1 MIRRS
6 PPFYPL
12 VAAAIVLSVF
22 ACRDVSEPTTS
33 DVQPETAE
41 LQRLA
46 QESSPDPMA
55 VARAVPGFGGLF
67 LDASG
72 KPAVYLTDLRQR
84 GAAERALTGF
94 AQSEGL
100 PAAQLQIL
108 KGDFDYLTLDGWHTR
123 VTPEALAVPGTVFTD
138 LDERS
143 NRVRIGV
150 ENGTAEVGVQK
161 VIARLGIPATA
172 VIVERT
178 APIRLAA
185 TLRSRMRPVRGGLQ
199 INFTQFICTLGFNAL
214 KNGVSS
220 FITNSHCTET
230 QGGNQGTVYYQPLST
245 TANSLIGTEA
255 ADPSYFQG
263 GVCPAGRRCR
273 YSDAA
278 RARYNAGVSFNLARV
293 ARTTSRGALS
303 GPLTISTANPFFTIT
318 AERANPV
325 AGARANKIGRTT
337 GWTFGQ
343 INATCAT
350 VNVSGSNITQLCQSI
365 VSAGVGA
372 GDSGSPVFSWSGTGG
387 NITLLG
393 ILWGGSGDGTLF
405 VFSPMSGIERSGE
418 LGALKTF

>member
-1 MIRRS
+1 MIRTSS
-6 PPFYPL
+6 PFGLL
-12 VAAAIVLSVF
+12 VVIMMLAVS
-22 ACRDVSEPTTS
+22 ACQETSEPTAP
-33 DVQPETAE
+33 DIQPEAPD
-41 LQRLA
+41 LRQLS
-46 QESSPDPMA
+46 QEPSPDPMA

-67 LDASG
+67 LDPSG
-72 KPAVYLTDLRQR
+72 RPAVYLTDLRQR
-84 GAAERALTGF
+84 DVAERALTGF
-94 AQSEGL
+94 ALSEGFS
-100 PAAQLQIL
+100 AAQLKVL
-108 KGDFDYLTLDGWHTR
+108 KGDFDYLTLDRWHNR
-123 VTPEALAVPGTVFTD
+123 ATPQALAVPGAVFAD

-150 ENGTAEVGVQK
+150 ENGAAEAGVKQ
-161 VIARLGIPATA
+161 VLARLGIPASA

-185 TLRSRMRPVRGGLQ
+185 TLRNRVRPVRGGLQ
-199 INFTQFICTLGFNAL
+199 INFTGFLCTLGFNAL

-220 FITNSHCTET
+220 FITNSHCTQT
-230 QGGNQGTVYYQPLST
+230 QGGNQGTLYYQPLAS
-245 TANSLIGTEA
+245 TANSSIGIEV
-255 ADPSYFQG
+255 ADPTYFQG

-278 RARYNAGVSFNLARV
+278 RARYNSGVSFNLARI

-303 GPLTISTANPFFTIT
+303 GSLTISTANPSFTIT
-318 AERANPV
+318 VERANPV
-325 AGARANKIGRTT
+325 AGSQANKIGRTT

-343 INATCAT
+343 VSATCVA
-350 VNVSGSNITQLCQSI
+350 VNVSGTSITQLCQSL

-393 ILWGGSGDGTLF
+393 ILWGGSSDGALF
-405 VFSPMSGIERSGE
+405 AFSPMSGIERSGE

>member
-1 MIRRS
+1 MVLAVSACQETSELTS
-6 PPFYPL
+6 PDF
-12 VAAAIVLSVF
+12 
-22 ACRDVSEPTTS
+22 
-33 DVQPETAE
+33 QPETPD

-67 LDASG
+67 LDSSG
-72 KPAVYLTDLRQR
+72 TPVVYLTDLRQR
-84 GAAERALTGF
+84 AAAERALTGF
-94 AQSEGL
+94 TRSEGVSA
-100 PAAQLQIL
+100 PQLKVL
-108 KGDFDYLTLDGWHTR
+108 KGDFDYLTLDGWLNR
-123 VTPEALAVPGTVFTD
+123 ATPGALAVPGSVFID
-138 LDERS
+138 LDEAS

-150 ENGTAEVGVQK
+150 EDGTGEAGVK
-161 VIARLGIPATA
+161 NVVARLGIPASA

-185 TLRSRMRPVRGGLQ
+185 TLRSRIRPVRGGLQ

-220 FITNSHCTET
+220 FITNSHCTKT
-230 QGGNQGTVYYQPLST
+230 QGGNQGTLYYQPLST
-245 TANSLIGTEA
+245 TANSFIGTEA
-255 ADPSYFQG
+255 ADPNYFQG
-263 GVCPAGRRCR
+263 GVCPAGRKCR

-278 RARYNAGVSFNLARV
+278 RATYTSGVSFNLARI

-303 GPLTISTANPFFTIT
+303 SPLTISTANPFLTIT

-325 AGARANKIGRTT
+325 AGAQANKIGRTT
-337 GWTFGQ
+337 GWTFGR
-343 INATCAT
+343 ISATCAT
-350 VNVSGSNITQLCQSI
+350 VNVSDTKITQLCQSA
-365 VSAGVGA
+365 VTAGVGA
-372 GDSGSPVFSWSGTGG
+372 GDSGSPVFSWPGSGG

-393 ILWGGSGDGTLF
+393 VLWGGSSDGTLF

>member
-1 MIRRS
+1 MIRTS
-6 PPFYPL
+6 PRL
-12 VAAAIVLSVF
+12 ALLAASMVLAVS
-22 ACRDVSEPTTS
+22 ACQETSEPTTP
-33 DVQPETAE
+33 DLQPESPD

-46 QESSPDPMA
+46 QEASPDPMA

-67 LDASG
+67 LDSSG
-72 KPAVYLTDLRQR
+72 RPTVYLTDLSHR
-84 GAAERALTGF
+84 GAAEQALAGF
-94 AQSEGL
+94 KRSEGL
-100 PAAQLQIL
+100 SAARLEVL
-108 KGDFDYLTLDGWHTR
+108 KGEFDYLTLDKWVSR
-123 VTPEALAVPGTVFTD
+123 ATPEALAVPGAVFAD

-150 ENGTAEVGVQK
+150 EDGTAEADVK
-161 VIARLGIPATA
+161 NLIARLGIPASA

-220 FITNSHCTET
+220 FITNSHCTKT
-230 QGGNQGTVYYQPLST
+230 QGGNQSTRYYQPLST
-245 TANSLIGTEA
+245 ATNSFIGTEV
-255 ADPSYFQG
+255 ADPNYFQG
-263 GVCPAGRRCR
+263 GACPAGRKCR

-278 RARYNAGVSFNLARV
+278 RATYASGVTFNLARI

-303 GPLTISTANPFFTIT
+303 SPLTISTANPFLTIT

-325 AGARANKIGRTT
+325 AGSQANKIGRTT

-343 INATCAT
+343 IIATCAA
-350 VNVSGSNITQLCQSI
+350 VNVSGSNITQLCQS
-365 VSAGVGA
+365 VVTAGVGA
-372 GDSGSPVFSWSGTGG
+372 GDSGSPVFSWPGSGG

-393 ILWGGSGDGTLF
+393 ILWGGNTDGTLF

-418 LGALKTF
+418 LGGLKTF

>member
-1 MIRRS
+1 MIRTS
-6 PPFYPL
+6 PRFGL
-12 VAAAIVLSVF
+12 VAAAMVLAVS
-22 ACRDVSEPTTS
+22 ACRETSEPTAP
-33 DVQPETAE
+33 DFNPETPD

-67 LDASG
+67 LDSSG
-72 KPAVYLTDLRQR
+72 RPAIYLTELRSR
-84 GAAERALTGF
+84 GAAEQALAGF
-94 AQSEGL
+94 MRSEGFSA
-100 PAAQLQIL
+100 PQLRVM
-108 KGDFDYLTLDGWHTR
+108 KGDFDYLTLDSWLSQT
-123 VTPEALAVPGTVFTD
+123 TPEALAVPGAVFID

-150 ENGTAEVGVQK
+150 EDGTAEGAVK
-161 VIARLGIPATA
+161 RVIARLGIPASA

-185 TLRSRMRPVRGGLQ
+185 TLRSRVRPVRGGLQ
-199 INFTQFICTLGFNAL
+199 IHFSQFLCTLGFNAV

-220 FITNSHCTET
+220 FVTNSHCTQT
-230 QGGNQGTVYYQPLST
+230 QGGNQGTLYYQPLST
-245 TANSLIGTEA
+245 RANSFIGTEV

-263 GVCPAGRRCR
+263 GACPAGRRCR

-278 RARYNAGVSFNLARV
+278 RARYSSGVSFNLARI

-303 GPLTISTANPFFTIT
+303 GPLTISTTNPFLTIT

-325 AGARANKIGRTT
+325 AGAQANKIGRTT

-343 INATCAT
+343 ISATCAAI
-350 VNVSGSNITQLCQSI
+350 NLSGSTITQLCQSI
-365 VSAGVGA
+365 VSAGVGG
-372 GDSGSPVFSWSGTGG
+372 GDSGSPVFSWTGSGG
-387 NITLLG
+387 NVTLLG
-393 ILWGGSGDGTLF
+393 ILWGGSIDGGLF

-418 LGALKTF
+418 LGGLTTF

>member
-1 MIRRS
+1 MIRTPPRS
-6 PPFYPL
+6 GL
-12 VAAAIVLSVF
+12 LAAAMLLAVS
-22 ACRDVSEPTTS
+22 ACQETSEPS
-33 DVQPETAE
+33 IPDFQAETPD
-41 LQRLA
+41 LQQLA

-67 LDASG
+67 LDSSG
-72 KPAVYLTDLRQR
+72 TPAVYLTDLRQR

-94 AQSEGL
+94 TRSEGYSV
-100 PAAQLQIL
+100 PQLRVL
-108 KGDFDYLTLDGWHTR
+108 KGDFDYLTLDRWHNR
-123 VTPEALAVPGTVFTD
+123 AMPEALAVPGAVFID
-138 LDERS
+138 LDEAS

-150 ENGTAEVGVQK
+150 EDGTAEVDVK
-161 VIARLGIPATA
+161 NVIARLGIPASA

-185 TLRSRMRPVRGGLQ
+185 TLRSRVRPVRGGLQ
-199 INFTQFICTLGFNAL
+199 IHFTQFICTLGFNAL

-220 FITNSHCTET
+220 FITNSHCTKT
-230 QGGNQGTVYYQPLST
+230 QGGNQGTLYYQPLST
-245 TANSLIGTEA
+245 TANSFIGTEA
-255 ADPSYFQG
+255 ADPNYFQG
-263 GVCPAGRRCR
+263 GACPAGRKCR

-278 RARYNAGVSFNLARV
+278 RATYSSGVSFNLARI

-303 GPLTISTANPFFTIT
+303 GPLTISTANPFLTIT

-325 AGARANKIGRTT
+325 AGAQANKIGRTT

-343 INATCAT
+343 ISATCAA
-350 VNVSGSNITQLCQSI
+350 VNVSGSNITQLCQSL

-372 GDSGSPVFSWSGTGG
+372 GDSGSPVFSWPGTGG

-393 ILWGGSGDGTLF
+393 ILWGGSIDGTLF

-418 LGALKTF
+418 LGGLKTF

>member
-1 MIRRS
+1 MIHRS
-6 PPFYPL
+6 PPFYLL
-12 VAAAIVLSVF
+12 VAAAIVLAVS
-22 ACRDVSEPTTS
+22 ACRDASEPTNP
-33 DVQPETAE
+33 DFQPETPE
-41 LQRLA
+41 LQWLA

-67 LDASG
+67 LDSSG
-72 KPAVYLTDLRQR
+72 RPAVYLTDLRQR
-84 GAAERALTGF
+84 GTAERALTGF
-94 AQSEGL
+94 ALSEGFS
-100 PAAQLQIL
+100 ASQLKVL

-123 VTPEALAVPGTVFTD
+123 VTPEVLAIPGTVFTD

-150 ENGTAEVGVQK
+150 EDGTAEVSVEQ
-161 VIARLGIPATA
+161 VIARLGIPASA
-172 VIVERT
+172 VIVERS

-220 FITNSHCTET
+220 FITNSHCTKT
-230 QGGNQGTVYYQPLST
+230 QGGNQGTLYYQPLST
-245 TANSLIGTEA
+245 TANSLIGTET
-255 ADPSYFQG
+255 ADPNYFQG
-263 GVCPAGRRCR
+263 GVCPVKRKCR

-278 RARYNAGVSFNLARV
+278 RATYKAGVSFNLARI

-303 GPLTISTANPFFTIT
+303 GSLTISTINPFFSIT

-325 AGARANKIGRTT
+325 AGAQANKIGRTT

-343 INATCAT
+343 ISATCVA
-350 VNVSGSNITQLCQSI
+350 VNVSGTPVTQLCQSL
-365 VSAGVGA
+365 VTAGVGG
-372 GDSGSPVFSWSGTGG
+372 GDSGSPVFSWPGTGG
-387 NITLLG
+387 NVTLLG
-393 ILWGGSGDGTLF
+393 ILWGGSSDGTLF
-405 VFSPMSGIERSGE
+405 AFSPMSGIERSSE